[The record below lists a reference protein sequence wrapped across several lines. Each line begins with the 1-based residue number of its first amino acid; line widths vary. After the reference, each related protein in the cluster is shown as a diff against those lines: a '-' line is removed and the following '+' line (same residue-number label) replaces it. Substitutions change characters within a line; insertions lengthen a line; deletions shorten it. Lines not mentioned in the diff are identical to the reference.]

1 MLEQIMR
8 DIERANSDIKNM
20 QYEIKRVPKIKEVE
34 FNGKII
40 HIYFD
45 YELLEKLNRLRSIV
59 NELEENLNE
68 KKRKFKYEIRLENE
82 MN

>member
-1 MLEQIMR
+1 MR

-34 FNGKII
+34 FNGNII
-40 HIYFD
+40 YIYFD